1 MQLSGV
7 RPSVCLSVPS
17 GCRTTLLQVCCCSP
31 AAGRDIDCCSSGGRM
46 RAVPHVVIVAIN
58 TRYLLWLND

>member
-17 GCRTTLLQVCCCSP
+17 GCHTTLLQVCCCSP

-46 RAVPHVVIVAIN
+46 RAVPRCHRGYKHTISVTVK
-58 TRYLLWLND
+58 